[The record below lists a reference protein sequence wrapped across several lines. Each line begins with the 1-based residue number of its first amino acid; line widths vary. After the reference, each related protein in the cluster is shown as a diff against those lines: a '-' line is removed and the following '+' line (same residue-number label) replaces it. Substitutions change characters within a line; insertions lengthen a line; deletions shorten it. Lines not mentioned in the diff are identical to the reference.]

1 MHYSQKRNFFGFWKR
16 QIIKVLH
23 CIFSFYAH
31 FTDIKKIERF
41 YFCINSIS

>member
-1 MHYSQKRNFFGFWKR
+1 MHYSQKRNFLDFGKDKISKFCT
-16 QIIKVLH
+16 V
-23 CIFSFYAH
+23 FSLFSVH